1 MHSTYFWED
10 FAAGQK
16 FELGSRM
23 IDREAILT
31 FAREYDPQPF
41 HTDEAAAKDSLYGG
55 LIASGW
61 QTGSIYMRLLY
72 DGLICRTAGMGSP
85 GLDELRWLAPVRPGD
100 TLTARLFIDSVRES
114 NSRPDR
120 GFIMTRGEVS
130 NQHGETVL
138 SLKAAMMI
146 RRRSTA
152 D

>member
-1 MHSTYFWED
+1 MATLYWED
-10 FAAGQK
+10 FSAGQS
-16 FELGSRM
+16 FELGSRTL
-23 IDREAILT
+23 DRDDIVA

-41 HTDEAAAKDSLYGG
+41 HVDEAAARRSIYGG

-72 DGLICRTAGMGSP
+72 DGLISRTAGLGSP

-100 TLTARLFIDSVRES
+100 TLTARLFIDGVRTS

-120 GFIMTRGEVS
+120 GFIMTRGEVA
-130 NQHGETVL
+130 NQHSETVL

-146 RRRSTA
+146 RRRHAAT
-152 D
+152 